1 MPADY
6 ARRMSLLLAE
16 MRRNMDGVT
25 AEAMYNAGVRGL
37 LNYGVG
43 IPAIRAIARAE
54 GRDHRFAKYLYRQQV
69 RELRMAAV
77 SIAQPECVTADELSF
92 WLEGNP
98 ATELLDEL
106 AMQLISRTPADVLS
120 AVIGDWLEHG
130 DAAARYTAM
139 MALSRARGFDAD
151 RALTAMYDSLSAF
164 FDDVRMAHGAVTMAA
179 SIAAADG
186 SKAARIREISDMLIC
201 LTSDVTRGITP
212 AARHFADE
220 IEWMIQ
226 TA

>member
-6 ARRMSLLLAE
+6 ARRMGLMLNQ

-25 AEAMYNAGVRGL
+25 AEAMYNAGVRGV

-43 IPAIRAIARAE
+43 IPTIRAIARAE
-54 GRDHRFAKYLYRQQV
+54 QPDHQFAKYLYRQQV

-77 SIAQPECVTADELSF
+77 TVAQPECVTAAELPF

-98 ATELLDEL
+98 STELLDEL
-106 AMQLISRTPADVLS
+106 AMQLISRTSAGVLS
-120 AVIGDWLEHG
+120 SVIDDWLGHG

-139 MALSRARGFDAD
+139 MALSRARGYDAG
-151 RALTAMYDSLSAF
+151 RALTAMEESLSAF
-164 FDDVRMAHGAVTMAA
+164 SDDIRMAHGAVTMAA
-179 SIAAADG
+179 SIAAADE
-186 SKAARIREISDMLIC
+186 SQAARIRGISERLC
-201 LTSDVTRGITP
+201 LMSAVVTHGISP

-220 IEWMIQ
+220 IEWMI
-226 TA
+226 